1 MKFKVKVMSTGRSGS
16 NNGSNQKLCSCR
28 FLSGGEKSGC
38 GGVLAP
44 RSLVTAGATPAAT
57 HCPHLGLVIPS
68 RRGKSPTGSKVWEFK
83 RQLQVKENA
92 SPLSN

>member
-68 RRGKSPTGSKVWEFK
+68 RRGEVTNWEQSLGVQKAATGEGKCFST
-83 RQLQVKENA
+83 
-92 SPLSN
+92 